1 MRKLS
6 HLAYIALGVIARSG
20 PCTAYAV
27 MKEFRQSRSS
37 YFSGSA
43 GAIYPL
49 VRRLEAAKLIKAE
62 RSRMGSRTKKRYSL
76 TEKGFI
82 SLRQWL
88 SAPIPAEEVSFNVDL
103 LRSRVFFF
111 DQLKPTE
118 RRKFIVDAREKLRAQ
133 IVLHSNAAK
142 RLRKAKN
149 KHGVIAIR
157 SVILI
162 DQARLKWLDELE
174 RQTK

>member
-49 VRRLEAAKLIKAE
+49 VKRLEAAKLIKAE
-62 RSRMGSRTKKRYSL
+62 KSRMGSRTKKRYSL
-76 TEKGFI
+76 TEKGYAR
-82 SLRQWL
+82 LRQWL
-88 SAPIPAEEVSFNVDL
+88 SAPLPAEEISFNVDL
-103 LRSRVFFF
+103 LRTRVFFF
-111 DQLKPTE
+111 DQLKPSE
-118 RRKFIVDAREKLRAQ
+118 RREFIVDAREKLRAQ
-133 IVLHSNAAK
+133 IEVHTNAANE
-142 RLRKAKN
+142 LRQAKN
-149 KHGVIAIR
+149 EFGVMAVR
-157 SVILI
+157 SVMLI

-174 RQTK
+174 RQIK